1 MPVSLK
7 ELATRQDRLATGHRL
22 CPGCA
27 EPIIV
32 RMVLNSIPGPV
43 IIANATGCL
52 EVSSTP
58 YPFSSWK
65 VPWIHNAFEN
75 AASTISGVEAAYNS
89 LIRQGKVKDQ
99 DITFLV
105 LAGDGST
112 YDIGLQWLSGA
123 VERGHRFVYVCLN
136 NEAYMNTGIQRSG
149 ATPIGAWTTTSPVGS
164 AMSGKR
170 ELRKDMTAIMAAHN
184 MPYVAQGAI
193 HAWRDLVT
201 KVEKAVAARG
211 PTFINVLSACPLGW
225 KVDSDQAVNLSKLAM
240 DTCLWPLYEVDH
252 GQWKLT
258 QMPKAKVAVSE
269 WLKPQGRFAHLLRP
283 GQEALVQT
291 IQAQVDAEWET
302 LKKRCG
308 IA

>member
-43 IIANATGCL
+43 VIANATGCL

-58 YPFSSWK
+58 YPFTSWQ

-75 AASTISGVEAAYNS
+75 AASTISGVEAAYKA
-89 LIRQGKVKDQ
+89 LARQGKTKGEQ
-99 DITFLV
+99 PTFLV
-105 LAGDGST
+105 FGGDGAT
-112 YDIGLQWLSGA
+112 YDIGLQWISGA
-123 VERGHRFVYVCLN
+123 AERGHRFVYVCLN

-149 ATPIGAWTTTSPVGS
+149 ATPTGAWTTTSPVGS

-170 ELRKDMTAIMAAHN
+170 EWRKDMTAIMVAHN

-193 HAWRDLVT
+193 HAWRDLTT
-201 KVEKAVAARG
+201 KIEKAVAAQG
-211 PTFINVLSACPLGW
+211 PTFINVLSPCPLGW
-225 KVDSDQAVNLSKLAM
+225 RTESDLAVTLSRLAL

-252 GQWKLT
+252 GQWRLT
-258 QMPKAKVAVSE
+258 QMPRAKLPVAE
-269 WLKPQGRFAHLLRP
+269 WIKPQGRFAHLLRP
-283 GQEALVQT
+283 GQEAVVQA
-291 IQAQVDAEWET
+291 IQTQVDADWEA
-302 LKKRCG
+302 LQKRCG
-308 IA
+308 V